1 MILSNYLIKK
11 FLNALFLCFGASY
24 VIFFIFSLIGNLS
37 EKLSFNLILY
47 LSMLNS
53 FQIFTY
59 IPSHL
64 FILSFFLFIV
74 ILKAKNELIIIKGY
88 INLRNLFFII
98 LPILALFI
106 FIEIYKDTY
115 SRNIE
120 KIKSNILNSNET
132 ENSKI
137 FISIDGSKKNYSIF
151 NGFDEEDKTLR
162 QYLSFDVKNQ
172 KILSGKISNNL
183 FIKDNNLLSN
193 ESFIYENNNF
203 KYELLNKRLFD
214 NFVDVWLNSY
224 NRIIKNKENNS
235 IVNFNIIQSIVLHSL
250 FYSCISM
257 IFLSKKLVSRNVN
270 LLTVFS
276 LVLIIFLYYL
286 LVPKIVLNNFQYP
299 FQFIS
304 ILFFV
309 LIFFKIKQ
317 NE

>member
-11 FLNALFLCFGASY
+11 FFNALFLCFGASY
-24 VIFFIFSLIGNLS
+24 VIFFIFSLIGNLG

-64 FILSFFLFIV
+64 FILSFFLFIL
-74 ILKAKNELIIIKGY
+74 ILKAKNELIIIKEY
-88 INLRNLFFII
+88 INPRNLFFII
-98 LPILALFI
+98 FPILALFI
-106 FIEIYKDTY
+106 FIEINKDTY
-115 SRNIE
+115 SRDIE
-120 KIKSNILNSNET
+120 KIKSNILNSNKI

-137 FISIDGSKKNYSIF
+137 FISIDGSKKKYSIF
-151 NGFDEEDKTLR
+151 YGFDEEGKTLR

-183 FIKDNNLLSN
+183 FIQDNNLLSN

-203 KYELLNKRLFD
+203 KYEFLNKRLFD
-214 NFVDVWLNSY
+214 NFIDAWLNSQ
-224 NRIIKNKENNS
+224 NRIIKNTENYS
-235 IVNFNIIQSIVLHSL
+235 IINFNIIQSIVFHSL

-270 LLTVFS
+270 LLMVFS

-286 LVPKIVLNNFQYP
+286 LVPKIVLNNFQNP